1 MPVSAR
7 AKVLVA
13 TEIKL
18 HAKNPFKSGLTF
30 INPKAPQTPAKIPA
44 QIPTKSFN

>member
-7 AKVLVA
+7 AKARVA
-13 TEIKL
+13 TESKL
-18 HAKNPFKSGLTF
+18 HAKNPFKSGLTV

-44 QIPTKSFN
+44 QIPKKMF